1 MCYCVCFKEDK
12 FKWIFIKMLKND
24 FFVRVKF
31 DYNFR
36 MVVIF
41 FFFLI
46 DFEICICIDV

>member
-36 MVVIF
+36 IVVI